1 MHIVATVDARLRMVR
16 VQYID
21 GAPTFDEWA
30 RTMLGILRDPAYEP
44 GFGFLVDRRA
54 APAPNAAFVQAT
66 VEFRRAH
73 LEEMGSARW
82 AVVVNDPANYGMAR
96 MGQALGDPEWSK
108 IEQAVFTDVA
118 DAEAWL
124 VHGDTRKTG

>member
-44 GFGFLVDRRA
+44 GFGFLVD
-54 APAPNAAFVQAT
+54 
-66 VEFRRAH
+66 
-73 LEEMGSARW
+73 
-82 AVVVNDPANYGMAR
+82 DPANYGMAR